1 MKGTYSTFYL
11 YQHYGIFFSCASVE
25 TLTYVGHTPG
35 EAAVKPDNAACDRQE
50 KPGTWKLE
58 AHVASWRRESFRLTR
73 SASFWVSAL
82 GTNLIRFFQLGSS
95 AKIPVEYW
103 GVASRRS
110 ITTRVPTF
118 SWLSLG
124 LRSNATWWPETK
136 LRLLFA
142 NPILYLTLP
151 SSVRES
157 TKIPISETF
166 FEQCHLNLWFDFNSN
181 DQQDPLLTFEYNR
194 TFL

>member
-1 MKGTYSTFYL
+1 MFP
-11 YQHYGIFFSCASVE
+11 CACGDH
-25 TLTYVGHTPG
+25 LTYVGHTPG
-35 EAAVKPDNAACDRQE
+35 EAAVKPHNEACDRQE
-50 KPGTWKLE
+50 KPGTWKLG
-58 AHVASWRRESFRLTR
+58 AHMSSWRQESFRLTQ

-110 ITTRVPTF
+110 STTRVPTF

-124 LRSNATWWPETK
+124 LRSNAMWRPETK

-151 SSVRES
+151 SSARES
-157 TKIPISETF
+157 RKIPISETF
-166 FEQCHLNLWFDFNSN
+166 FWTMSFKCMIRL
-181 DQQDPLLTFEYNR
+181 
-194 TFL
+194 